1 MMETVYLET
10 SFISYLVSEPSRD
23 VIVAGHQQITRA
35 WWAQRRQEFA
45 CCVSDA
51 VWKEASRGDPA
62 QAQSRQE
69 VLRELPRLT
78 ITPEVERLARTILDG
93 GALPPVAFPDAVHI
107 AVAAAER
114 VNYLLTWNC
123 KHIAN
128 AAVLRRLE
136 AIFRSR
142 GAYLPVIATPEEL
155 MGEDWKFEDLL

>member
-1 MMETVYLET
+1 METVYLET

-35 WWAQRRQEFA
+35 WWAQRRHEFA

-51 VWKEASRGDPA
+51 VWKEASRGDPQ
-62 QAQSRQE
+62 QAQRRLE
-69 VLRELPRLT
+69 LLRELPRLP
-78 ITPEVERLARTILDG
+78 ITPEVERLARTILES

-107 AVAAAER
+107 AVAAAEH

-128 AAVLRRLE
+128 AVRLRRIE
-136 AIFRSR
+136 EIFRSR
-142 GAYLPVIATPEEL
+142 NLYLPRVATPEGL
-155 MGEDWKFEDLL
+155 MGENWKFEDLL